1 MKNKFYTLLLVV
13 LIPTALV
20 FAQDKFLAK
29 VGNEE
34 ISAIEF
40 KKRFEFTPKEKT
52 DHDSSKVNFLYS
64 IIAEKLWALEAES
77 LELDTI
83 PYVYNSIKNI
93 ERKLVKD
100 LLYKI
105 EIESKVK
112 VTDLEIGK
120 DLPKTTEKRIMNFVF
135 SKRKSEID
143 SLYNRLLSGEKID
156 SVLVGRIENN
166 QQKAGIPVIY
176 GQMDEQIESEIYSLQ
191 IDKFSK
197 PMPINIGWVI
207 YSLKNIETAIPNNET
222 QIKANRKKVEETIF
236 ARKAKVFYDEFIAK
250 YIKGIAASADRKVF
264 DALVNQFF
272 STFQEDFESL
282 YNENT
287 KKYHLDEYQIRK
299 VKNAFST
306 EMLNSILVKMEVSP
320 ISLEKYLTNLELNG
334 LVTEKMSKWN
344 ISDALGRDIK
354 SYILEELLFRE
365 GFSRGLQNF
374 PEIVSELKSWKE
386 SYLASYYKHT
396 FLDSAKTDEAEA
408 KKYFDK
414 VMSENPNATD
424 KSFDE
429 LKEKI
434 KSGLYF
440 SELENIYIDKTVNL
454 AQKYGVSVNLDVL
467 NSTNVTNVEMMVYR
481 KLGFGGQITAV
492 PFSQPFFKWKYWLP
506 KSLKQQLP

>member
-1 MKNKFYTLLLVV
+1 
-13 LIPTALV
+13 
-20 FAQDKFLAK
+20 
-29 VGNEE
+29 
-34 ISAIEF
+34 
-40 KKRFEFTPKEKT
+40 
-52 DHDSSKVNFLYS
+52 
-64 IIAEKLWALEAES
+64 
-77 LELDTI
+77 
-83 PYVYNSIKNI
+83 
-93 ERKLVKD
+93 
-100 LLYKI
+100 
-105 EIESKVK
+105 
-112 VTDLEIGK
+112 
-120 DLPKTTEKRIMNFVF
+120 
-135 SKRKSEID
+135 
-143 SLYNRLLSGEKID
+143 
-156 SVLVGRIENN
+156 
-166 QQKAGIPVIY
+166 
-176 GQMDEQIESEIYSLQ
+176 
-191 IDKFSK
+191 
-197 PMPINIGWVI
+197 
-207 YSLKNIETAIPNNET
+207 
-222 QIKANRKKVEETIF
+222 
-236 ARKAKVFYDEFIAK
+236 VFYDEFIAK
-250 YIKGIAASADRKVF
+250 YIKGIAASADKKVF

-272 STFQEDFESL
+272 STFEEDFESL